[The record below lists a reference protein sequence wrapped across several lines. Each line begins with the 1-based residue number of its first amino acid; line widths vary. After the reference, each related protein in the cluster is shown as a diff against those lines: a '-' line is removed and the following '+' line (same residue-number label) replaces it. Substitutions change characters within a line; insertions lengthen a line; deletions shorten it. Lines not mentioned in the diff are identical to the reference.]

1 MKSYRGA
8 FVCLVLGWTLLVRG
22 NATNAQSRRSLT
34 LIDLAELSRLFSPQL
49 SPDGRTL
56 AYFVST
62 TDWKTNRL
70 VFHLWRQPTAGG
82 AAQQLTFAEGGD
94 QPVVRWSPD
103 GRALLFA
110 RAGQF
115 LLMPADG
122 GEARALTKHSTAV
135 AAPSWSPDGASVY
148 FTASDP
154 LTGDERER
162 DRVRD
167 DVYAFDENYKLRQ
180 LWKIAVATGA
190 ETQITTG
197 ALTVNEYRLS
207 QDGRRIAVQR
217 APTPYD
223 EDARRGELWVMDAS
237 GENPRV
243 LTSNAVEER
252 LIDISPDSSQL
263 LFLADTNER
272 FEPYH

>member
-1 MKSYRGA
+1 
-8 FVCLVLGWTLLVRG
+8 
-22 NATNAQSRRSLT
+22 
-34 LIDLAELSRLFSPQL
+34 
-49 SPDGRTL
+49 
-56 AYFVST
+56 
-62 TDWKTNRL
+62 
-70 VFHLWRQPTAGG
+70 
-82 AAQQLTFAEGGD
+82 
-94 QPVVRWSPD
+94 
-103 GRALLFA
+103 
-110 RAGQF
+110 
-115 LLMPADG
+115 DG

-197 ALTVNEYRLS
+197 ALTVNEYGLS
-207 QDGRRIAVQR
+207 QEGRRSAVQR
-217 APTPYD
+217 APPPYD
-223 EDARRGELWVMDAS
+223 ENARRGELWVMDAS
-237 GENPRV
+237 GETPRV

-272 FEPYH
+272 FEPYYPTTIFIVAAAGGAPRALLPDFRYTIDQALWAPDGRSIIASVNMGVHSELFEIHPRSGATRQLTDGAHFVAPGWSIAVGARKIVCQLDEPTRFGDAWPLAIGEAS